1 MLPGLAMVI
10 EEGNIPYDDLVRDLF
25 GSALQ
30 VRIPF
35 LGAGVSISG
44 AAGAP
49 QKTAPQPGKDS
60 RISTAIQ
67 YLSQSLNNPAGGGSA
82 APPGF
87 RPETQ
92 YFLELA
98 VGVALELERVHQSNP
113 DSDIL
118 DALAGQQFPPS
129 SSQLTE
135 AFRAGL
141 RPFEDVAERI
151 GKRLGQSPDSELQS
165 KTLDLLKV
173 LARLAGVSSPPLSGM
188 SAYFESFNPREEVL
202 RRIRAILKNKTKTT
216 DTHRLLARA
225 AARQVRDGQDDCLII
240 TTNYDT
246 LMERALEEWTESTKT
261 EEHPSWLPYVVLWVS
276 NRDFCVRAR
285 FGNIPEQQKRRFEA
299 CNAPAPPN
307 QFTLKQPEPEGDE
320 TESPKQKFVIIYKI
334 HGCIHP
340 LLTCPRLEDPES
352 EPLAACIHD
361 SIVLSDDDY
370 IGSIA
375 RLADN
380 GGVIPSCVS
389 NIMRRK
395 PLLFLGYSLSDWNVR
410 GFLKVLRI
418 KAAAAT
424 TNPDYTVVRTV
435 RTFEH
440 GFFAKNNIVVLK
452 ADLNTF
458 AGKLGNLAKGRYGG

>member
-1 MLPGLAMVI
+1 MVI

-25 GSALQ
+25 GSPSQ

-44 AAGAP
+44 DAGASQEVSP
-49 QKTAPQPGKDS
+49 LGTDS
-60 RISTAIQ
+60 RISAAIQ
-67 YLSQSLNNPAGGGSA
+67 CLNRSLRSPTDDDTTAS
-82 APPGF
+82 PGL

-98 VGVALELERVHQSNP
+98 MGVALEMERVHPTNS

-118 DALAGQQFPPS
+118 TVLEGQQFPPS

-135 AFRAGL
+135 AFRGGL
-141 RPFEDVAERI
+141 RPFEDVADRI
-151 GKRLGQSPDSELQS
+151 GKRLGQGSDSRVQTR
-165 KTLDLLKV
+165 TLDLLKA

-202 RRIRAILKNKTKTT
+202 RRIRGILKNKTKTT

-225 AARQVRDGQDDCLII
+225 AARQVHEGQDDCLVI

-246 LMERALEEWTESTKT
+246 LMERALEEWTQSNKT
-261 EEHPSWLPYVVLWVS
+261 AGDPSWLPYVVLWVS
-276 NRDFCVRAR
+276 NRDFKVRAR
-285 FGNIPEQQKRRFEA
+285 FGNMPEEQRRRFEEL
-299 CNAPAPPN
+299 NPPAPPN
-307 QFTLKQPEPEGDE
+307 GFALKQPQPQGDE
-320 TESPKQKFVIIYKI
+320 TELPTQKFVILYKI

-352 EPLAACIHD
+352 EPLAECVHD

-370 IGSIA
+370 VGSIA

-380 GGVIPSCVS
+380 DGVIPSCVS
-389 NIMRRK
+389 TIMRRK

-424 TNPDYTVVRTV
+424 SDRDYTVVRTV
-435 RTFEH
+435 RTFEQ
-440 GFFAKNNIVVLK
+440 GFFEKNKIVVLK

-458 AGKLGNLAKGRYGG
+458 AGKLGNLARGRYGG